1 MASKRDDKK
10 NIQACNYK
18 LTGDTSLYTGPPCL
32 QPSGDRSAFDL
43 EFINKYNTAYQQPQT
58 QQSTRIERYKEFPAS
73 CTACNSCVDDP
84 SDLYVQN
91 NIPNHPMMRYMKK

>member
-1 MASKRDDKK
+1 MTSYRDDKT
-10 NIQACNYK
+10 NIVACKYK
-18 LTGDTSLYTGPPCL
+18 KTGDSMLYTGPPCL

-43 EFINKYNTAYQQPQT
+43 EFINKYNTLNQAQSQQ
-58 QQSTRIERYKEFPAS
+58 RNRVERYKEFPAS

-91 NIPNHPMMRYMKK
+91 NIPNHPMMRFLKK

>member
-1 MASKRDDKK
+1 MASNRDDKK

-18 LTGDTSLYTGPPCL
+18 RTGDTSLYTGPPCL
-32 QPSGDRSAFDL
+32 QPSGERSAFDL
-43 EFINKYNTAYQQPQT
+43 EFINKYNTAYQQPQN
-58 QQSTRIERYKEFPAS
+58 TRIERYKEFPAS

-91 NIPNHPMMRYMKK
+91 NIPNHPMMRYMKR